1 MTTNKERIELLE
13 GGLGGVQEGMQ
24 RMEVGITD
32 KIQRL
37 EETIAKLS
45 EAFLSSRGSPS
56 HNNYQHEGSHRT
68 NRDTG
73 ENIRPFSSKIAKLE
87 FPRFSGDDPTK
98 WLNRVDQFFEFQEI
112 AADQKVRLASF
123 HLEGEANQW
132 WQWFRKAFAEGQG
145 SISWETFEDE
155 VRARFG
161 PPDSEDFDEAL
172 SRVRQTGTLR
182 DYQREFER
190 LGNRVR
196 GWTQKALVGTF
207 MGGLKPEVADGI
219 RMFKPQSVKEAI
231 SLAKMRDDQLAR
243 QRRFARPGALR
254 ASVPVSNTNPPK
266 GSTQVAIKRLS
277 WDEMQKRRAQGL
289 CFNCNERF
297 TPGHKCQAPQLML
310 LEGCIQE
317 DETPEEMGGVN
328 TTREISEIEEDD
340 DGKEPG
346 ITLHALTGWTVPR
359 TMRIKAIIGAHE
371 VVALIDSGS
380 THNFISD
387 RVAET
392 LRLPVKP
399 TTPFTVRVANGERL
413 SCKGKYE
420 KLMVNLQ
427 GNEFHLDFFSVPL
440 NGLDM
445 VLGIQWLETLGSVVC
460 DWKKRTMDFIWE
472 QQPKKLQ
479 GIEIPP
485 IQDTTLQGFTKDFRQ
500 RHAVFAL
507 YFQLEGQQNNE
518 ELSSDMQAL
527 LEEYSVVFAA
537 PTSLPPAREI
547 DHIIPLKDGTEAINV
562 RPYRYAYFQKTEIEN
577 QVQDMLNAGLIR
589 PSTSPFSS
597 PVLLV
602 KKKDGTWRFCTDYR
616 ALNAATVKDRF
627 PIPTVDDMLDELH
640 GAAFFTKLDLKAGYH
655 QIRVSTLDIP
665 KTAFR
670 THNGHYEYLVMPFRL
685 CNAPSTFQAIM
696 NSIFRPYL
704 RKFILVFFDDILI
717 YSPTWEQHLEHVQL
731 TLAILRQ
738 HQFYVKMSKCAFGK
752 QELEYLGHIITHRG
766 VKVDEKKIEAM
777 VAWPRPSN
785 ITELR
790 GFLGLTGYY
799 RKFVQR
805 YGLIARP
812 LTNLLKK
819 GKFQWNEE
827 AEAAF
832 LALKQAM
839 TSTPTLAMPNFTE
852 PFTIET
858 DASGNGIGAVLTQH
872 HRPIAY
878 MSRALGITKQTWSI
892 YAKEMLAIVEAI
904 RLWRPYLLGRK
915 FYIKTDQRSLKFFL
929 DQRVSTPEQQK
940 WVAKLLGYDYEI
952 IFRPGRDNSAADAL
966 FRRQESP
973 LLAALHFSDVD
984 IWKQIREASKSDS
997 YVQLLGKKAG
1007 DPPHG
1012 NLTWRDGLLL
1022 YKGKVVVPADHS
1034 LRAKL
1039 LYEVH
1044 DSKVGGHS
1052 GILRTYKRLQQ
1063 QFYWPKMHKAVQ
1075 EYVQKCEVC
1084 QRIKPETKAP
1094 AGLLQPLPIP
1104 AQVWEDITLDFIEG
1118 LPTSHGKD
1126 TILVVVDRLS
1136 KFAHFIPLTHPFT
1149 AKVVAEHF
1157 IEGVVK
1163 LHGMPRS
1170 IISDRDPIFIS
1181 KFWQEFFKLS
1191 GSKLM
1196 LSSAYHPQTD
1206 GQTEVVNRCVEQ
1218 YLRCFVHQWPRKWST
1233 YLAWAEYWYN
1243 TTYHTSTNMTP
1254 YQALYGRLPP
1264 LIPAYPEGLSPVH
1277 EVDQTLLHRDELL
1290 HQLKTNLEISMNRM
1304 KQHAD
1309 SKRRDIQ
1316 FEVGDQV
1323 LLKLHPYRQQTVFKR
1338 AHQKIIQPL
1347 LWTLSYFGENR
1358 SSSIPPA
1365 IATYSSN
1372 SPRVPCLFA

>member
-13 GGLGGVQEGMQ
+13 EKLGG
-24 RMEVGITD
+24 
-32 KIQRL
+32 
-37 EETIAKLS
+37 
-45 EAFLSSRGSPS
+45 
-56 HNNYQHEGSHRT
+56 
-68 NRDTG
+68 
-73 ENIRPFSSKIAKLE
+73 
-87 FPRFSGDDPTK
+87 
-98 WLNRVDQFFEFQEI
+98 FFEFQEI

-132 WQWFRKAFAEGQG
+132 WQWFRKAFDEGQG
-145 SISWETFEDE
+145 SISWEAFEDE
-155 VRARFG
+155 TSGNIAR
-161 PPDSEDFDEAL
+161 L
-172 SRVRQTGTLR
+172 ST
-182 DYQREFER
+182 EFEQ

-243 QRRFARPGALR
+243 QRQFARPSALR
-254 ASVPVSNTNPPK
+254 ASVPISNTNPPK
-266 GSTQVAIKRLS
+266 GSTQVAIKKLS
-277 WDEMQKRRAQGL
+277 WDEMR
-289 CFNCNERF
+289 NVH
-297 TPGHKCQAPQLML
+297 PGHKCQAPQLML
-310 LEGCIQE
+310 LEGCIEE
-317 DETPEEMGGVN
+317 DETRRKWEGKHDK
-328 TTREISEIEEDD
+328 EI
-340 DGKEPG
+340 
-346 ITLHALTGWTVPR
+346 PR
-359 TMRIKAIIGAHE
+359 LRKMTAERSRDHSTCINRMECTENNAIKAIIGAHE

-420 KLMVNLQ
+420 KLTVNLQ
-427 GNEFHLDFFSVPL
+427 GNEFHLDFFYVPL

-485 IQDTTLQGFTKDFRQ
+485 IQDTTLQGFTKEFRQ
-500 RHAVFAL
+500 RQAVFAL

-527 LEEYSVVFAA
+527 LEEYSDVFAA
-537 PTSLPPAREI
+537 STSLPPAREI
-547 DHIIPLKDGTEAINV
+547 DHKIPLKDGTEAINV
-562 RPYRYAYFQKTEIEN
+562 RPY
-577 QVQDMLNAGLIR
+577 
-589 PSTSPFSS
+589 SPFSS

-655 QIRVSTLDIP
+655 QIRVSTPDIP

-670 THNGHYEYLVMPFRL
+670 THNGHYEYLVMPFGL

-731 TLAILRQ
+731 TLAVLRQ
-738 HQFYVKMSKCAFGK
+738 HQFYIKMSKCAFGK

-799 RKFVQR
+799 RKFVQ
-805 YGLIARP
+805 G
-812 LTNLLKK
+812 
-819 GKFQWNEE
+819 FE
-827 AEAAF
+827 
-832 LALKQAM
+832 
-839 TSTPTLAMPNFTE
+839 TSHDIHPTLAMPNFTE

-858 DASGNGIGAVLTQH
+858 DASEMKL
-872 HRPIAY
+872 PWE
-878 MSRALGITKQTWSI
+878 SLSKLGQS
-892 YAKEMLAIVEAI
+892 MQ
-904 RLWRPYLLGRK
+904 RK
-915 FYIKTDQRSLKFFL
+915 S
-929 DQRVSTPEQQK
+929 K

-952 IFRPGRDNSAADAL
+952 IFRPGHENSAADAL
-966 FRRQESP
+966 SRRQESP
-973 LLAALHFSDVD
+973 LLAALHFSEVD

-997 YVQLLGKKAG
+997 YVRFWEKGG

-1012 NLTWRDGLLL
+1012 NLTWCCG
-1022 YKGKVVVPADHS
+1022 AHDHS

-1052 GILRTYKRLQQ
+1052 GILRTYRRLQQ

-1126 TILVVVDRLS
+1126 TILVVVDRLEV
-1136 KFAHFIPLTHPFT
+1136 F
-1149 AKVVAEHF
+1149 
-1157 IEGVVK
+1157 VK
-1163 LHGMPRS
+1163 LHGMPHS

-1181 KFWQEFFKLS
+1181 KFAKFFKLS
-1191 GSKLM
+1191 APNS
-1196 LSSAYHPQTD
+1196 
-1206 GQTEVVNRCVEQ
+1206 C
-1218 YLRCFVHQWPRKWST
+1218 ST

-1243 TTYHTSTNMTP
+1243 TTYHASTKMTP

-1304 KQHAD
+1304 KQQAD

-1316 FEVGDQV
+1316 FAVGDQV

-1338 AHQKIIQPL
+1338 AHQK
-1347 LWTLSYFGENR
+1347 LSSRYYGPYPILEKIGAVAYRLQLPPTTRIHPVFHILDTQWIKRATPSWKKAWCIGSIYPRR
-1358 SSSIPPA
+1358 SHR
-1365 IATYSSN
+1365 
-1372 SPRVPCLFA
+1372 SPRILFATGFLI

>member
-13 GGLGGVQEGMQ
+13 EKLGGVQEGMQ

-37 EETIAKLS
+37 EETIAKQLS

-56 HNNYQHEGSHRT
+56 HNNYQQEGSHRT

-87 FPRFSGDDPTK
+87 FPRFFGDDPTE

-112 AADQKVRLASF
+112 DADQK
-123 HLEGEANQW
+123 
-132 WQWFRKAFAEGQG
+132 G
-145 SISWETFEDE
+145 SISWEAFEDE

-190 LGNRVR
+190 LGNRVH

-207 MGGLKPEVADGI
+207 MGGLKPE
-219 RMFKPQSVKEAI
+219 
-231 SLAKMRDDQLAR
+231 
-243 QRRFARPGALR
+243 
-254 ASVPVSNTNPPK
+254 

-340 DGKEPG
+340 NGKELE
-346 ITLHALTGWTVPR
+346 ITLHALTGWIVPR
-359 TMRIKAIIGAHE
+359 TI
-371 VVALIDSGS
+371 
-380 THNFISD
+380 D

-420 KLMVNLQ
+420 KLTVNLQ

-479 GIEIPP
+479 GIEIPL

-500 RHAVFAL
+500 RQAVFAL
-507 YFQLEGQQNNE
+507 YVQLEGQQNNE

-527 LEEYSVVFAA
+527 LEEYSDVFAA
-537 PTSLPPAREI
+537 PTSLPPTREI
-547 DHIIPLKDGTEAINV
+547 DHKIPLKDGTEAINV

-616 ALNAATVKDRF
+616 ALNAAIVKDRF

-640 GAAFFTKLDLKAGYH
+640 GAAFLLSWISRQDTTKYELAPLIFLKLLSALTMATM
-655 QIRVSTLDIP
+655 ST
-665 KTAFR
+665 
-670 THNGHYEYLVMPFRL
+670 
-685 CNAPSTFQAIM
+685 C
-696 NSIFRPYL
+696 
-704 RKFILVFFDDILI
+704 
-717 YSPTWEQHLEHVQL
+717 PTWEQHLEHVQL
-731 TLAILRQ
+731 TLAVLRQ

-790 GFLGLTGYY
+790 GFLGLIGYY
-799 RKFVQR
+799 RKFVQG

-819 GKFQWNEE
+819 GKFQWNDETE
-827 AEAAF
+827 ATF

-839 TSTPTLAMPNFTE
+839 TSTLTLAMPNFSE

-858 DASGNGIGAVLTQH
+858 DASGNGIGAVLTQQN
-872 HRPIAY
+872 RPIAY
-878 MSRALGITKQTWSI
+878 MSLALGITKQTWSI

-904 RLWRPYLLGRK
+904 RMWRPYLLGRK

-929 DQRVSTPEQQK
+929 DQRVATPEQQK

-952 IFRPGRDNSAADAL
+952 IFRPGRENSAADAL
-966 FRRQESP
+966 SRRQESP
-973 LLAALHFSDVD
+973 LLAALHFSEVD
-984 IWKQIREASKSDS
+984 IWKHIREASKSDS

-1022 YKGKVVVPADHS
+1022 YKGKVMVPADHS

-1044 DSKVGGHS
+1044 NSKVGGHS
-1052 GILRTYKRLQQ
+1052 GILRTYRRLQQ

-1126 TILVVVDRLS
+1126 TILVVVDKLS

-1149 AKVVAEHF
+1149 AKVVAENF

-1170 IISDRDPIFIS
+1170 IISDRNPIFIS

-1191 GSKLM
+1191 GSKIM

-1243 TTYHTSTNMTP
+1243 TTYHASTKMTP

-1277 EVDQTLLHRDELL
+1277 EVDQTLLHCDELF

-1304 KQHAD
+1304 KQQAD

-1316 FEVGDQV
+1316 FTVGDQV
-1323 LLKLHPYRQQTVFKR
+1323 LLKLRPYRQQTVFKR
-1338 AHQKIIQPL
+1338 AHQKLSSRYYGPYPILEKIGAVAYRLQLPPTAQIHPVFHVSLLKPYNGTPVVTPL
-1347 LWTLSYFGENR
+1347 ADNGVITLEPQQILDTRWIKLGDTFMEESLVHWKHLPTKK
-1358 SSSIPPA
+1358 PPG
-1365 IATYSSN
+1365 
-1372 SPRVPCLFA
+1372 SPQILFATSFLI

>member
-1 MTTNKERIELLE
+1 MEKGRSEVNEFVSRFMMTNKERIELLE
-13 GGLGGVQEGMQ
+13 EKLGGVQEGMQ

-32 KIQRL
+32 K
-37 EETIAKLS
+37 
-45 EAFLSSRGSPS
+45 
-56 HNNYQHEGSHRT
+56 
-68 NRDTG
+68 
-73 ENIRPFSSKIAKLE
+73 
-87 FPRFSGDDPTK
+87 
-98 WLNRVDQFFEFQEI
+98 FFEFQEI

-145 SISWETFEDE
+145 SISWEAFEDE

-172 SRVRQTGTLR
+172 SRVRQSGTLR

-190 LGNRVR
+190 LGDRVR

-207 MGGLKPEVADGI
+207 MRGLKPEVADGI

-243 QRRFARPGALR
+243 QRRFARPSALR
-254 ASVPVSNTNPPK
+254 DSVPISNPNPPK
-266 GSTQVAIKRLS
+266 GPTQVTIKRLS

-317 DETPEEMGGVN
+317 DETPEEIGGVN

-340 DGKEPG
+340 NGKEPE

-392 LRLPVKP
+392 LCLPVKP

-420 KLMVNLQ
+420 KLTVNLQ

-445 VLGIQWLETLGSVVC
+445 VLGIQWLETLGSV
-460 DWKKRTMDFIWE
+460 
-472 QQPKKLQ
+472 
-479 GIEIPP
+479 
-485 IQDTTLQGFTKDFRQ
+485 GFTKDFRQ
-500 RHAVFAL
+500 RQAVFAL
-507 YFQLEGQQNNE
+507 YVQLEGQQNNE
-518 ELSSDMQAL
+518 ELSSDMQAV
-527 LEEYSVVFAA
+527 LEEYSDVFAA

-547 DHIIPLKDGTEAINV
+547 DHKIPLKDGTEAINV
-562 RPYRYAYFQKTEIEN
+562 RPYRYAYFQETEIEN

-616 ALNAATVKDRF
+616 VLNAATVKDRF

-655 QIRVSTLDIP
+655 QIRVSTPDIL

-670 THNGHYEYLVMPFRL
+670 THNGHYEYLVMPFGL

-704 RKFILVFFDDILI
+704 RKFILVFFYDILI

-766 VKVDEKKIEAM
+766 VKVDEKKIKAM

-799 RKFVQR
+799 RKFVQG

-819 GKFQWNEE
+819 RKFQWNDE

-832 LALKQAM
+832 LALK
-839 TSTPTLAMPNFTE
+839 
-852 PFTIET
+852 
-858 DASGNGIGAVLTQH
+858 
-872 HRPIAY
+872 
-878 MSRALGITKQTWSI
+878 
-892 YAKEMLAIVEAI
+892 
-904 RLWRPYLLGRK
+904 
-915 FYIKTDQRSLKFFL
+915 
-929 DQRVSTPEQQK
+929 
-940 WVAKLLGYDYEI
+940 
-952 IFRPGRDNSAADAL
+952 
-966 FRRQESP
+966 
-973 LLAALHFSDVD
+973 
-984 IWKQIREASKSDS
+984 
-997 YVQLLGKKAG
+997 
-1007 DPPHG
+1007 
-1012 NLTWRDGLLL
+1012 
-1022 YKGKVVVPADHS
+1022 
-1034 LRAKL
+1034 
-1039 LYEVH
+1039 
-1044 DSKVGGHS
+1044 
-1052 GILRTYKRLQQ
+1052 
-1063 QFYWPKMHKAVQ
+1063 
-1075 EYVQKCEVC
+1075 
-1084 QRIKPETKAP
+1084 
-1094 AGLLQPLPIP
+1094 
-1104 AQVWEDITLDFIEG
+1104 
-1118 LPTSHGKD
+1118 
-1126 TILVVVDRLS
+1126 
-1136 KFAHFIPLTHPFT
+1136 
-1149 AKVVAEHF
+1149 
-1157 IEGVVK
+1157 
-1163 LHGMPRS
+1163 
-1170 IISDRDPIFIS
+1170 
-1181 KFWQEFFKLS
+1181 
-1191 GSKLM
+1191 
-1196 LSSAYHPQTD
+1196 
-1206 GQTEVVNRCVEQ
+1206 
-1218 YLRCFVHQWPRKWST
+1218 
-1233 YLAWAEYWYN
+1233 
-1243 TTYHTSTNMTP
+1243 
-1254 YQALYGRLPP
+1254 
-1264 LIPAYPEGLSPVH
+1264 
-1277 EVDQTLLHRDELL
+1277 
-1290 HQLKTNLEISMNRM
+1290 
-1304 KQHAD
+1304 
-1309 SKRRDIQ
+1309 
-1316 FEVGDQV
+1316 
-1323 LLKLHPYRQQTVFKR
+1323 
-1338 AHQKIIQPL
+1338 
-1347 LWTLSYFGENR
+1347 
-1358 SSSIPPA
+1358 
-1365 IATYSSN
+1365 
-1372 SPRVPCLFA
+1372 

>member
-13 GGLGGVQEGMQ
+13 EKLGGVQEGMQ

-56 HNNYQHEGSHRT
+56 HNNYQQEGSHRT

-87 FPRFSGDDPTK
+87 FPRFSGDDPTE

-112 AADQKVRLASF
+112 AADQK
-123 HLEGEANQW
+123 
-132 WQWFRKAFAEGQG
+132 G
-145 SISWETFEDE
+145 SISWEAFEDE

-172 SRVRQTGTLR
+172 SR
-182 DYQREFER
+182 
-190 LGNRVR
+190 
-196 GWTQKALVGTF
+196 ALVGTF

-243 QRRFARPGALR
+243 QRQFTRPSALR
-254 ASVPVSNTNPPK
+254 ASVP
-266 GSTQVAIKRLS
+266 
-277 WDEMQKRRAQGL
+277 
-289 CFNCNERF
+289 
-297 TPGHKCQAPQLML
+297 
-310 LEGCIQE
+310 E

-340 DGKEPG
+340 NGKEPE
-346 ITLHALTGWTVPR
+346 ITLHALTGWSVPR

-420 KLMVNLQ
+420 KLTV
-427 GNEFHLDFFSVPL
+427 
-440 NGLDM
+440 
-445 VLGIQWLETLGSVVC
+445 
-460 DWKKRTMDFIWE
+460 
-472 QQPKKLQ
+472 KLQ
-479 GIEIPP
+479 ETPGIEIPP
-485 IQDTTLQGFTKDFRQ
+485 IQDTTLQGFTKEFRQ
-500 RHAVFAL
+500 RQAVFAL

-527 LEEYSVVFAA
+527 LEEYSDVFVIYHLS
-537 PTSLPPAREI
+537 PRREI
-547 DHIIPLKDGTEAINV
+547 DHKIPLKDGTEAINV

-577 QVQDMLNAGLIR
+577 QVQDMLNARLIR

-602 KKKDGTWRFCTDYR
+602 KKKD
-616 ALNAATVKDRF
+616 ALNAATVKD
-627 PIPTVDDMLDELH
+627 P
-640 GAAFFTKLDLKAGYH
+640 AFLLSGSQGGYH
-655 QIRVSTLDIP
+655 QIRVSTPIFLNR
-665 KTAFR
+665 AFR
-670 THNGHYEYLVMPFRL
+670 THNGHYEYLVMPFGL
-685 CNAPSTFQAIM
+685 YNAPSTFQAIM

-704 RKFILVFFDDILI
+704 RKFILILGAC
-717 YSPTWEQHLEHVQL
+717 PTYISHPSA
-731 TLAILRQ
+731 TPILRQ
-738 HQFYVKMSKCAFGK
+738 DEQMCIRK
-752 QELEYLGHIITHRG
+752 QELEYLGHIITHHG

-777 VAWPRPSN
+777 
-785 ITELR
+785 
-790 GFLGLTGYY
+790 
-799 RKFVQR
+799 
-805 YGLIARP
+805 
-812 LTNLLKK
+812 
-819 GKFQWNEE
+819 FQWNDEV
-827 AEAAF
+827 EAAF

-858 DASGNGIGAVLTQH
+858 DAS
-872 HRPIAY
+872 
-878 MSRALGITKQTWSI
+878 
-892 YAKEMLAIVEAI
+892 EMEL
-904 RLWRPYLLGRK
+904 
-915 FYIKTDQRSLKFFL
+915 
-929 DQRVSTPEQQK
+929 QK

-952 IFRPGRDNSAADAL
+952 IFRLGHENSAADAL
-966 FRRQESP
+966 SRRQESP
-973 LLAALHFSDVD
+973 LLAALHFSEVD
-984 IWKQIREASKSDS
+984 IWKQIHEASKSDS
-997 YVQLLGKKAG
+997 YVRFWEKG
-1007 DPPHG
+1007 
-1012 NLTWRDGLLL
+1012 
-1022 YKGKVVVPADHS
+1022 GKVVVPVDHS

-1052 GILRTYKRLQQ
+1052 GILRTYRRLQQ
-1063 QFYWPKMHKAVQ
+1063 QFYWPKMHKVVQ

-1149 AKVVAEHF
+1149 AKVVAENF

-1243 TTYHTSTNMTP
+1243 TTYHASTKMTP

-1277 EVDQTLLHRDELL
+1277 EVDQMLLHRDELL

-1304 KQHAD
+1304 KQQAD

-1316 FEVGDQV
+1316 FAVGDQV
-1323 LLKLHPYRQQTVFKR
+1323 LLKLHPYRQER
-1338 AHQKIIQPL
+1338 SSNELIKIIQPL

-1358 SSSIPPA
+1358 SEHTA
-1365 IATYSSN
+1365 IATYTRIHPVFHVSLLKPYNGTPAVTPLDLPPLADNGIITLEPQQILDTRWIKRGDTFMEESLVHWKHLPHEEATR
-1372 SPRVPCLFA
+1372 SPRILFATVSSSDA

>member
-1 MTTNKERIELLE
+1 MTNKERIELLE
-13 GGLGGVQEGMQ
+13 EKLGGVQEGMQ

-32 KIQRL
+32 KVQRL

-56 HNNYQHEGSHRT
+56 HNNYQQEGSHRT

-87 FPRFSGDDPTK
+87 FPRFSGDDPTE

-112 AADQKVRLASF
+112 AADQK
-123 HLEGEANQW
+123 
-132 WQWFRKAFAEGQG
+132 G
-145 SISWETFEDE
+145 SISWEALEDE
-155 VRARFG
+155 VRACFG

-172 SRVRQTGTLR
+172 SRVRQSGTLR

-243 QRRFARPGALR
+243 QRRFARPSALR
-254 ASVPVSNTNPPK
+254 DSVP
-266 GSTQVAIKRLS
+266 
-277 WDEMQKRRAQGL
+277 
-289 CFNCNERF
+289 
-297 TPGHKCQAPQLML
+297 
-310 LEGCIQE
+310 E

-328 TTREISEIEEDD
+328 TTREISEIEEEDN
-340 DGKEPG
+340 GKEPE

-359 TMRIKAIIGAHE
+359 TMRIKAIIGVHE

-380 THNFISD
+380 THYFISD
-387 RVAET
+387 RVAEM

-420 KLMVNLQ
+420 KLTVNLQ
-427 GNEFHLDFFSVPL
+427 
-440 NGLDM
+440 
-445 VLGIQWLETLGSVVC
+445 GIQWLETLGSVVC

-500 RHAVFAL
+500 RQAVFAL
-507 YFQLEGQQNNE
+507 YVQLEGQQNNE
-518 ELSSDMQAL
+518 ELSSDMQAV
-527 LEEYSVVFAA
+527 LEEYSDVFAA

-547 DHIIPLKDGTEAINV
+547 DHKIPLKDGTEAINV
-562 RPYRYAYFQKTEIEN
+562 RPYRYAYFQKTEIES

-616 ALNAATVKDRF
+616 VLNAATVKDRF

-655 QIRVSTLDIP
+655 QIRVSTPDIP

-670 THNGHYEYLVMPFRL
+670 THNGHYEYLVMPFGL
-685 CNAPSTFQAIM
+685 CNAPYTFQAIM
-696 NSIFRPYL
+696 NSIFRPSL
-704 RKFILVFFDDILI
+704 RKLILVFFDDILI

-731 TLAILRQ
+731 TLAVLRQ

-785 ITELR
+785 ITELL

-799 RKFVQR
+799 RKFVQG

-819 GKFQWNEE
+819 GKFQWNDE

-858 DASGNGIGAVLTQH
+858 DASGNRI
-872 HRPIAY
+872 
-878 MSRALGITKQTWSI
+878 
-892 YAKEMLAIVEAI
+892 
-904 RLWRPYLLGRK
+904 
-915 FYIKTDQRSLKFFL
+915 
-929 DQRVSTPEQQK
+929 DQRVATPEQQK

-952 IFRPGRDNSAADAL
+952 IFRPGRENSAADAL
-966 FRRQESP
+966 SRRQESP
-973 LLAALHFSDVD
+973 LLAALHFSEVD

-1012 NLTWRDGLLL
+1012 NLTWRDGLLF

-1052 GILRTYKRLQQ
+1052 GILRTYRRLQQ

-1075 EYVQKCEVC
+1075 KYVQKCEVC

-1149 AKVVAEHF
+1149 TKVVAEKF

-1196 LSSAYHPQTD
+1196 LSSAYHPQID

-1243 TTYHTSTNMTP
+1243 TTYHASTKMTP

-1304 KQHAD
+1304 KQQAD
-1309 SKRRDIQ
+1309 PKRRDIQ
-1316 FEVGDQV
+1316 FAVGNQV
-1323 LLKLHPYRQQTVFKR
+1323 LLKLCPYRQQTVFKR
-1338 AHQKIIQPL
+1338 AHQKLSSRYYGPYPILEKIRAVAYRLQLPPTARIHPVFHVSLLKPYNGNPVVTPL
-1347 LWTLSYFGENR
+1347 DLPPLADNGVITLEPQQILDTRWIKRGDTFMEESLVHWKHLPHEEATWESTDTLCHQFRHLMLEDKHHLHGVGNDKPRR
-1358 SSSIPPA
+1358 SCRTPRP
-1365 IATYSSN
+1365 N
-1372 SPRVPCLFA
+1372 SRYMD

>member
-1 MTTNKERIELLE
+1 
-13 GGLGGVQEGMQ
+13 
-24 RMEVGITD
+24 
-32 KIQRL
+32 
-37 EETIAKLS
+37 
-45 EAFLSSRGSPS
+45 
-56 HNNYQHEGSHRT
+56 
-68 NRDTG
+68 
-73 ENIRPFSSKIAKLE
+73 
-87 FPRFSGDDPTK
+87 
-98 WLNRVDQFFEFQEI
+98 
-112 AADQKVRLASF
+112 
-123 HLEGEANQW
+123 
-132 WQWFRKAFAEGQG
+132 
-145 SISWETFEDE
+145 
-155 VRARFG
+155 
-161 PPDSEDFDEAL
+161 
-172 SRVRQTGTLR
+172 
-182 DYQREFER
+182 
-190 LGNRVR
+190 
-196 GWTQKALVGTF
+196 

-219 RMFKPQSVKEAI
+219 RMFKPQSVKETI

-243 QRRFARPGALR
+243 QRRFARPSALQ
-254 ASVPVSNTNPPK
+254 ASVPVHPW
-266 GSTQVAIKRLS
+266 TQVS
-277 WDEMQKRRAQGL
+277 STTVD
-289 CFNCNERF
+289 
-297 TPGHKCQAPQLML
+297 APR
-310 LEGCIQE
+310 GCIQE

-328 TTREISEIEEDD
+328 TTREISEIQEDD
-340 DGKEPG
+340 NGKEPE
-346 ITLHALTGWTVPR
+346 ITLHALTGWIVPR

-420 KLMVNLQ
+420 KLTVNLQ
-427 GNEFHLDFFSVPL
+427 
-440 NGLDM
+440 
-445 VLGIQWLETLGSVVC
+445 GIQWLETLGSVVC

-500 RHAVFAL
+500 RQAVFAL
-507 YFQLEGQQNNE
+507 YVQLEGQQNNE

-527 LEEYSVVFAA
+527 LEEYSDVFAA
-537 PTSLPPAREI
+537 PTKLPPTREI
-547 DHIIPLKDGTEAINV
+547 DHKIPLKDGTEAINV

-577 QVQDMLNAGLIR
+577 QVRDMLNAGLIR

-655 QIRVSTLDIP
+655 QIRVSTPDIP

-670 THNGHYEYLVMPFRL
+670 THNGHYEYLVMPFGL

-731 TLAILRQ
+731 TLAVLRQ

-799 RKFVQR
+799 RKFVQ
-805 YGLIARP
+805 G
-812 LTNLLKK
+812 
-819 GKFQWNEE
+819 FE
-827 AEAAF
+827 
-832 LALKQAM
+832 
-839 TSTPTLAMPNFTE
+839 TSHDIHPHTSHAKLFRTFH
-852 PFTIET
+852 IET
-858 DASGNGIGAVLTQH
+858 DASGNEIGAVLTQQN
-872 HRPIAY
+872 RPIAY

-904 RLWRPYLLGRK
+904 RIVLQL
-915 FYIKTDQRSLKFFL
+915 RSSKNGWPNYWGTIMKSSF
-929 DQRVSTPEQQK
+929 DRVVK
-940 WVAKLLGYDYEI
+940 
-952 IFRPGRDNSAADAL
+952 NSATDAL
-966 FRRQESP
+966 SRRQESP
-973 LLAALHFSDVD
+973 LLAALHFSEVD

-1052 GILRTYKRLQQ
+1052 GILRTYRRLQQ
-1063 QFYWPKMHKAVQ
+1063 QFYWPKMHKVVQ
-1075 EYVQKCEVC
+1075 EYVQKCE
-1084 QRIKPETKAP
+1084 
-1094 AGLLQPLPIP
+1094 
-1104 AQVWEDITLDFIEG
+1104 VWEDITLDFIER

-1126 TILVVVDRLS
+1126 TILVVIDRLMIATQSSSANSGKNSS
-1136 KFAHFIPLTHPFT
+1136 KLF
-1149 AKVVAEHF
+1149 
-1157 IEGVVK
+1157 
-1163 LHGMPRS
+1163 
-1170 IISDRDPIFIS
+1170 
-1181 KFWQEFFKLS
+1181 
-1191 GSKLM
+1191 GSKIM

-1243 TTYHTSTNMTP
+1243 TTYHASTKMTP

-1304 KQHAD
+1304 KQ
-1309 SKRRDIQ
+1309 
-1316 FEVGDQV
+1316 
-1323 LLKLHPYRQQTVFKR
+1323 
-1338 AHQKIIQPL
+1338 
-1347 LWTLSYFGENR
+1347 
-1358 SSSIPPA
+1358 
-1365 IATYSSN
+1365 
-1372 SPRVPCLFA
+1372 